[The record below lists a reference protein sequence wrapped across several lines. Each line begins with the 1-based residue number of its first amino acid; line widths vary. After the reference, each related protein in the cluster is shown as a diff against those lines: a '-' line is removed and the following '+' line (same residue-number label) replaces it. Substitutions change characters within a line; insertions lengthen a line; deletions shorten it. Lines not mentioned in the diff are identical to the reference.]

1 MKLAD
6 LRTRFDAL
14 SAREQRW
21 LLWGAVTAALL
32 LVLGLGVWPALRSW
46 RASAP
51 AHQQVA
57 QQLQVMQGLQARAQ
71 VLQAAPRFDADEG
84 LRQLQEVSLA
94 LGERLQLSAG
104 PQQLNVRLRALPA
117 QALAQWLASAREL
130 AHAVPLQAQLS
141 QGSETTGPVLWSGT
155 LVLALPP
162 R

>member
-6 LRTRFDAL
+6 LRIRFDAL
-14 SAREQRW
+14 NAREQRW
-21 LLWGAVTAALL
+21 LQWGAVAAALL
-32 LVLGLGVWPALRSW
+32 LVLGLGVGPALRSW

-51 AHQQVA
+51 AHQQMA
-57 QQLQVMQGLQARAQ
+57 QRLQMMQGLQARAK

-84 LRQLQEVSLA
+84 LRQLQEASLA
-94 LGERLQLSAG
+94 LGERIQLSAG
-104 PQQLNVRLRALPA
+104 PQQINVRVQALPA

-141 QGSETTGPVLWSGT
+141 QSSETGPALWSGT
-155 LVLALPP
+155 LVLGLPP

>member
-1 MKLAD
+1 MKLNS
-6 LRTRFDAL
+6 LRARFDAL
-14 SAREQRW
+14 NAREQRW
-21 LLWGAVTAALL
+21 LQWGAVAAALL

-51 AHQQVA
+51 AHQQMA
-57 QQLQVMQGLQARAQ
+57 QQIQVMQGLQARAQ

-84 LRQLQEVSLA
+84 LRQLQETAQA
-94 LGERLQLSAG
+94 LGERMQLSVGA
-104 PQQLNVRLRALPA
+104 QQVNVSVRALPA

-141 QGSETTGPVLWSGT
+141 QSSETGPALWSGT
-155 LVLALPP
+155 LVLGLPP

>member
-1 MKLAD
+1 MKLTD

-14 SAREQRW
+14 NAREQRW
-21 LLWGAVTAALL
+21 LLWGAVAAALL
-32 LVLGLGVWPALRSW
+32 MVLGLGVWPALQSW

-51 AHQQVA
+51 AHQQMT

-84 LRQLQEVSLA
+84 LRQLHEATLA
-94 LGERLQLSAG
+94 LGERIQLSAG
-104 PQQLNVRLRALPA
+104 PQQVNVSVRALPA
-117 QALAQWLASAREL
+117 QALAQWLANAREL

-141 QGSETTGPVLWSGT
+141 QSSETGPALWSGT

>member
-1 MKLAD
+1 MKRTD

-14 SAREQRW
+14 NAREQRW
-21 LLWGAVTAALL
+21 LLWGTVAAAFL
-32 LVLGLGVWPALRSW
+32 LVLGVGVWPALHSW

-51 AHQQVA
+51 AHQQMA
-57 QQLQVMQGLQARAQ
+57 QQLQMMQGLQARAQ
-71 VLQAAPRFDADEG
+71 VLQGAPRFDADEG
-84 LRQLQEVSLA
+84 LRQLQEATLA
-94 LGERLQLSAG
+94 LGERMQLSAG
-104 PQQLNVRLRALPA
+104 PQQVNVRVQALPA

-141 QGSETTGPVLWSGT
+141 QGNETGPALWSGT

>member
-1 MKLAD
+1 MKLNT
-6 LRTRFDAL
+6 LRARFDAL
-14 SAREQRW
+14 NAREQRW
-21 LLWGAVTAALL
+21 LQWGAVAAALL

-51 AHQQVA
+51 AHQQMA

-84 LRQLQEVSLA
+84 LRQLQETAQA
-94 LGERLQLSAG
+94 LGERMQLSVGA
-104 PQQLNVRLRALPA
+104 QQVNVSVRALPA
-117 QALAQWLASAREL
+117 LALAQWLASAREL

-141 QGSETTGPVLWSGT
+141 QSSETGPALWSGT
-155 LVLALPP
+155 LVLGLPP

>member
-1 MKLAD
+1 MKLNT
-6 LRTRFDAL
+6 LRARFDAL
-14 SAREQRW
+14 NAREQRW
-21 LLWGAVTAALL
+21 LQWGAVAAALL

-51 AHQQVA
+51 ARQQMA

-84 LRQLQEVSLA
+84 LRQLQETAQA
-94 LGERLQLSAG
+94 LGERMQLSVGA
-104 PQQLNVRLRALPA
+104 QQVNVSVRALPA

-141 QGSETTGPVLWSGT
+141 QSSETGPALWSGT
-155 LVLALPP
+155 LVLGLPP

>member
-1 MKLAD
+1 MKLID

-14 SAREQRW
+14 NAREQRW
-21 LLWGAVTAALL
+21 LLWGTVAAALL

-51 AHQQVA
+51 AHQQMVL
-57 QQLQVMQGLQARAQ
+57 QLQVMQGLQAHAQ

-84 LRQLQEVSLA
+84 LRQLQEATLA
-94 LGERLQLSAG
+94 LGELVQLSVG
-104 PQQLNVRLRALPA
+104 PQQMTVRVQPLPA

-141 QGSETTGPVLWSGT
+141 QGSETGPALWSGT

>member
-1 MKLAD
+1 MKLNT
-6 LRTRFDAL
+6 LRARFDAL
-14 SAREQRW
+14 NAREQRW
-21 LLWGAVTAALL
+21 LQWGAVAAALL

-51 AHQQVA
+51 AHQQMA

-84 LRQLQEVSLA
+84 LRQLQETAQA
-94 LGERLQLSAG
+94 LGERMQLSVGA
-104 PQQLNVRLRALPA
+104 QQVNVRVQALPA

-141 QGSETTGPVLWSGT
+141 QSSETGPALWSGT
-155 LVLALPP
+155 LVLGLPP

>member
-1 MKLAD
+1 MKRTD

-14 SAREQRW
+14 NAREQRW
-21 LLWGAVTAALL
+21 LLWGAVAAALL
-32 LVLGLGVWPALRSW
+32 LVLGLGVWPALHSW

-51 AHQQVA
+51 AHQQMA

-84 LRQLQEVSLA
+84 LRQLQEATLD
-94 LGERLQLSAG
+94 LGERMQLSAG
-104 PQQLNVRLRALPA
+104 PQQMNVRVQALPA

-141 QGSETTGPVLWSGT
+141 QSSETGPALWSGT

>member
-1 MKLAD
+1 MKLID

-14 SAREQRW
+14 NAREQRW
-21 LLWGAVTAALL
+21 LLWGTVAAAML

-51 AHQQVA
+51 AHQQLA

-71 VLQAAPRFDADEG
+71 VLQAAPRFDVDEG
-84 LRQLQEVSLA
+84 VRQLQEATLA
-94 LGERLQLSAG
+94 LGERMQLSAG
-104 PQQLNVRLRALPA
+104 PQQMNVSVRALPA

-141 QGSETTGPVLWSGT
+141 QSSETGPALWSGI

>member
-1 MKLAD
+1 MKLNTLHA
-6 LRTRFDAL
+6 RFDAL
-14 SAREQRW
+14 NPREQRW
-21 LLWGAVTAALL
+21 LLWGTVVVALL
-32 LVLGLGVWPALRSW
+32 LVMGLGVWPAVRSW

-51 AHQQVA
+51 AHQQVT

-71 VLQAAPRFDADEG
+71 VLQAAPRFDTDEG

-104 PQQLNVRLRALPA
+104 PQQVTVRVRALPA
-117 QALAQWLASAREL
+117 QALAQWLTSAREL

-141 QGSETTGPVLWSGT
+141 QGSETGPVLWSGT

>member
-1 MKLAD
+1 MKLID
-6 LRTRFDAL
+6 LRSRFDAL
-14 SAREQRW
+14 NAREQRW
-21 LLWGAVTAALL
+21 LLWGAVAAVLL

-51 AHQQVA
+51 AHQHMA

-84 LRQLQEVSLA
+84 LRQLQEATLA
-94 LGERLQLSAG
+94 LGELVQLSVG
-104 PQQLNVRLRALPA
+104 PQQMNVRVQALPA
-117 QALAQWLASAREL
+117 QVLAQWLASAREL

-141 QGSETTGPVLWSGT
+141 QSSETGPALWSGT

>member
-14 SAREQRW
+14 NAREQRW
-21 LLWGAVTAALL
+21 LLWGAVATALL

-51 AHQQVA
+51 AHQQMVL
-57 QQLQVMQGLQARAQ
+57 QLQVMQGLQARAQ

-84 LRQLQEVSLA
+84 LRQLQEATLA
-94 LGERLQLSAG
+94 LGELVQLSVG
-104 PQQLNVRLRALPA
+104 PQQMTVRVQALPA

-141 QGSETTGPVLWSGT
+141 QSSETGPALWSGT
-155 LVLALPP
+155 LVLGLPP

>member
-1 MKLAD
+1 MKLID
-6 LRTRFDAL
+6 LRCRFDAL
-14 SAREQRW
+14 NAREQRW
-21 LLWGAVTAALL
+21 LLWGTVAAVLL

-51 AHQQVA
+51 AHQHMA
-57 QQLQVMQGLQARAQ
+57 QQLQLMQGLQARTQ

-84 LRQLQEVSLA
+84 VRQLQEVTLA
-94 LGERLQLSAG
+94 LGERMQLSAG
-104 PQQLNVRLRALPA
+104 PQQMNVRVQALPA

-141 QGSETTGPVLWSGT
+141 QVGETGPALWSGT
-155 LVLALPP
+155 LVLGLPP

>member
-1 MKLAD
+1 MKLID

-14 SAREQRW
+14 NAREQRW
-21 LLWGAVTAALL
+21 LLWGTVAAALL

-51 AHQQVA
+51 AHQQMVL
-57 QQLQVMQGLQARAQ
+57 QLQVMQGLQARAQ

-84 LRQLQEVSLA
+84 LRQLQEATLA
-94 LGERLQLSAG
+94 LGERIQLNAG
-104 PQQLNVRLRALPA
+104 PQQMTVRVQALPA
-117 QALAQWLASAREL
+117 QALALWLASAREL

-141 QGSETTGPVLWSGT
+141 QGNETGPALWSGT

>member
-1 MKLAD
+1 MKLTD
-6 LRTRFDAL
+6 LQARFDAL
-14 SAREQRW
+14 NAREQRW
-21 LLWGAVTAALL
+21 LLWGTVAAALL
-32 LVLGLGVWPALRSW
+32 LVLGWGVWPALRSW

-51 AHQQVA
+51 AHQQLA

-84 LRQLQEVSLA
+84 VRQLQAATLA
-94 LGERLQLSAG
+94 LGERVQLSAG
-104 PQQLNVRLRALPA
+104 SQQMNVRVQALPA

-130 AHAVPLQAQLS
+130 AHAVPLQAQLT
-141 QGSETTGPVLWSGT
+141 QGSETGPALWSGT

>member
-1 MKLAD
+1 MKIID

-14 SAREQRW
+14 NPREQRW

-32 LVLGLGVWPALRSW
+32 LVLGLGVWPAVRSW

-84 LRQLQEVSLA
+84 LRQLQEATLA
-94 LGERLQLSAG
+94 LGERIQLNAG
-104 PQQLNVRLRALPA
+104 PQQMNVRVQALPA

-141 QGSETTGPVLWSGT
+141 QGSETGPALWSGT

>member
-1 MKLAD
+1 MKLTD

-14 SAREQRW
+14 NAREQRW
-21 LLWGAVTAALL
+21 LQWGAVAAALL

-51 AHQQVA
+51 AHLQMA
-57 QQLQVMQGLQARAQ
+57 QRLQMMQGLQARAQ

-84 LRQLQEVSLA
+84 VRQLQEATLA
-94 LGERLQLSAG
+94 LGERMQLNVG
-104 PQQLNVRLRALPA
+104 PQQINVRVQALPA

-141 QGSETTGPVLWSGT
+141 QVGETGPALWSGT
-155 LVLALPP
+155 LVLGLPP

>member
-6 LRTRFDAL
+6 MQARFDAL
-14 SAREQRW
+14 NERGRRW
-21 LLWGAVTAALL
+21 LLWGAVAVALL
-32 LVLGLGVWPALRSW
+32 LVLGLGVWPAVRSW

-51 AHQQVA
+51 AHQQMA
-57 QQLQVMQGLQARAQ
+57 HQLQVMQVLQARAQ

-84 LRQLQEVSLA
+84 LRQLQETALA
-94 LGERLQLSAG
+94 LGERMQISVGA
-104 PQQLNVRLRALPA
+104 QQMNVSVRALPA

-141 QGSETTGPVLWSGT
+141 QSSETGTALWRGT

>member
-1 MKLAD
+1 MKLDA
-6 LRTRFDAL
+6 LRARWDAL

-21 LLWGAVTAALL
+21 LQWGAVAAALL

-51 AHQQVA
+51 AHQQAA
-57 QQLQVMQGLQARAQ
+57 QQLQAMQGLQARAQ

-84 LRQLQEVSLA
+84 LRQLQEASLA
-94 LGERLQLSAG
+94 LGERMQLSAS
-104 PQQLNVRLRALPA
+104 PQQITVRVQALPA

-141 QGSETTGPVLWSGT
+141 QGSESGPALWSGT